1 MSKRFLG
8 WLQPDERK
16 KVLDMV
22 QDHLELTLQTV
33 IHLGEM
39 VEASSDN
46 NADQKD
52 AHYKELSGLE
62 MRADELRR
70 KIIEE
75 LTTTKLS
82 PEERDDLMELVRS
95 VDWIADW
102 SKEAGRILKILPYQ
116 SLNDE
121 LKADSTHMVNAT
133 INCVK
138 ILVSAIEALIHEP
151 SKALSLADEVEML
164 EETVDDL
171 FAEVRT
177 HFAKDDFPGFS
188 FNALVLLNE
197 FYTAVETVADWC
209 ENTADVVRAV
219 GVRRH

>member
-138 ILVSAIEALIHEP
+138 ILVSAYTTPVKP
-151 SKALSLADEVEML
+151 SASQTRWRCWRKPWTTSSQRS
-164 EETVDDL
+164 ETTSPT
-171 FAEVRT
+171 RT
-177 HFAKDDFPGFS
+177 SQGFHS
-188 FNALVLLNE
+188 
-197 FYTAVETVADWC
+197 TRWC
-209 ENTADVVRAV
+209 S
-219 GVRRH
+219 